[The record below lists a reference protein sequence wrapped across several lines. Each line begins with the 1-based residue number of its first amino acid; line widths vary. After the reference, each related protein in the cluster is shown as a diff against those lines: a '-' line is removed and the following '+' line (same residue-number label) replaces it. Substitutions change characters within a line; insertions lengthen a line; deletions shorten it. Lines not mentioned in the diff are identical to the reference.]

1 MSKGAN
7 NVLEQAAARPEASV
21 FFRPCV
27 MADDFDDDDD
37 FDEVDCTAVVDDDD
51 DRPPRGIERTDVV
64 KDFFCRLL
72 CMLMLCIISFLLN
85 NFAETIAAWKH
96 SSISDSINATV
107 LIFVCWR
114 NILRRLLESLCR

>member
-1 MSKGAN
+1 MIVSKGAN

-27 MADDFDDDDD
+27 MADDFDND
-37 FDEVDCTAVVDDDD
+37 FDEVDCTAVVVDDD

-64 KDFFCRLL
+64 KDFFCGLL

-85 NFAETIAAWKH
+85 NLAETIAA
-96 SSISDSINATV
+96 
-107 LIFVCWR
+107 
-114 NILRRLLESLCR
+114 

>member
-1 MSKGAN
+1 VSKGAN

-27 MADDFDDDDD
+27 MADFDDDDDD

-64 KDFFCRLL
+64 KDKDFFCGLL
-72 CMLMLCIISFLLN
+72 CTLMLCIISFLLN
-85 NFAETIAAWKH
+85 NFAETIAA
-96 SSISDSINATV
+96 
-107 LIFVCWR
+107 
-114 NILRRLLESLCR
+114 

>member
-27 MADDFDDDDD
+27 MADFDDDDD
-37 FDEVDCTAVVDDDD
+37 VDDEVDCTAVVDDDD

-64 KDFFCRLL
+64 KDFFCGLL
-72 CMLMLCIISFLLN
+72 CMLCIISFLLN
-85 NFAETIAAWKH
+85 NFAETIAA
-96 SSISDSINATV
+96 
-107 LIFVCWR
+107 
-114 NILRRLLESLCR
+114 

>member
-27 MADDFDDDDD
+27 MADVDDDDD
-37 FDEVDCTAVVDDDD
+37 FDEVDCTAVVVDDD

-64 KDFFCRLL
+64 KDFFCGLL
-72 CMLMLCIISFLLN
+72 CMLCKCIISFLLN
-85 NFAETIAAWKH
+85 NFAETAA
-96 SSISDSINATV
+96 A
-107 LIFVCWR
+107 
-114 NILRRLLESLCR
+114 

>member
-27 MADDFDDDDD
+27 MADFDDDDDDDD
-37 FDEVDCTAVVDDDD
+37 FDDEVDCTDVVDDD

-64 KDFFCRLL
+64 KDFFCGLL
-72 CMLMLCIISFLLN
+72 CMLCKCIISFLLN
-85 NFAETIAAWKH
+85 NFAETAA
-96 SSISDSINATV
+96 A
-107 LIFVCWR
+107 
-114 NILRRLLESLCR
+114 